1 MNSSEIERAL
11 RHEFSTK
18 DLFVG
23 VFAADQLPQEKEFP
37 GGYIANTDASGQN
50 GEHWGAFYCEK
61 GVIECFDSFGAKAGS
76 YSPFIDKWLD
86 GEYQVMQKE
95 KIQSVDSTVCG
106 QYSMFFILLKC
117 NGFSYQDILSVFTTN
132 RTVNDKFVCKFINN
146 YFHLATTVV
155 DKAFLISSLRRKR
168 Y

>member
-11 RHEFSTK
+11 RREFSTK

-37 GGYIANTDASGQN
+37 GRYVANADASGQS
-50 GEHWGAFYCEK
+50 GEHWIAFFCEK
-61 GVIECFDSFGAKAGS
+61 GVIECFGSFGAKAGS
-76 YSPFIDKWLD
+76 YSPLIQKWLD
-86 GEYQVMQKE
+86 DEYQVMQKE
-95 KIQSVDSTVCG
+95 TIQSVDSTVCG
-106 QYSMFFILLKC
+106 QYSMFFVLLKC
-117 NGFSYQDILSVFTTN
+117 NGFSYRDILSVFTKN

-155 DKAFLISSLRRKR
+155 DKAFLISSLRKKK

>member
-1 MNSSEIERAL
+1 MNSREIERAL
-11 RHEFSTK
+11 RREFSTK

-37 GGYIANTDASGQN
+37 VGYIANTDASGQS
-50 GEHWGAFYCEK
+50 GEHWLAFFCEK
-61 GVIECFDSFGAKAGS
+61 GVIECFDSFGAKA
-76 YSPFIDKWLD
+76 
-86 GEYQVMQKE
+86 
-95 KIQSVDSTVCG
+95 VCG
-106 QYSMFFILLKC
+106 QYSIFFILLKC

-155 DKAFLISSLRRKR
+155 DKAFLISSLRRKM

>member
-11 RHEFSTK
+11 RREFSTK

-37 GGYIANTDASGQN
+37 GGYIANTDASGQS
-50 GEHWGAFYCEK
+50 EQHWLAFFCEK
-61 GVIECFDSFGAKAGS
+61 RVIECFYSFGAKAGS
-76 YSPFIDKWLD
+76 YSPLIRKWLD
-86 GEYQVMQKE
+86 DEYQVMQKE
-95 KIQSVDSTVCG
+95 TIQSVDSTLCG
-106 QYSMFFILLKC
+106 QYSMLFILLKC
-117 NGFSYQDILSVFTTN
+117 NGFSYRDILSVFTTN
-132 RTVNDKFVCKFINN
+132 RSVNDKFVCKFINN

-155 DKAFLISSLRRKR
+155 DKAFLISSLRKKK